1 LDKGVTDFERSW
13 FMFSVRRAACAFAL
27 ALTAAAPASAGVG
40 DLLVAPTRL
49 VLDGRRST
57 ELVLNNIGD
66 EPATYRISVEFRR
79 MKADGTLEEVK
90 DPTPAEQAAADMI
103 VYAPRRV
110 TLAPHEPQTI
120 RIAARAPQG
129 LADGEYR
136 VHLLLRAVPPPQPV
150 APTDGEAPKGVQL
163 RLIPIYGVTIP
174 VIVRLGNLDAKAS
187 IADVKLES
195 FNGKPA
201 VGLELSRSGTRSTFG
216 DIRVYA
222 PGVKAPV
229 ALARGVA
236 VYTEVN
242 DRHVIV
248 PFDDK
253 LKAPV
258 SGPVTIDYVET
269 FDDGNK
275 TIAETKAVLH

>member
-1 LDKGVTDFERSW
+1 
-13 FMFSVRRAACAFAL
+13 MFSVRRAACALAF
-27 ALTAAAPASAGVG
+27 ALTAASPAFAGVG

-79 MKADGTLEEVK
+79 MKADGTLEVVT
-90 DPTPAEQAAADMI
+90 DPSPAEKAAADMI

-136 VHLLLRAVPPPQPV
+136 VHLLLRAVPPPDPV
-150 APTDGEAPKGVQL
+150 VPAEGEQPKGVQL

-174 VIVRLGNLDAKAS
+174 IIVRLGNLDAKAS
-187 IADVKLES
+187 IADVKLETW
-195 FNGKPA
+195 NGKPA
-201 VGLELSRSGTRSTFG
+201 VGLDLGRTGTRSTFG
-216 DIRVYA
+216 DIRVYE

-236 VYTEVN
+236 VYTEIN
-242 DRHVIV
+242 GRHVIV

-275 TIAETKAVLH
+275 TIAETQAVLH